1 MQITCSSCS
10 KEINIPD
17 AKVPQGQAFNLTCP
31 GCKIKMRVDQHLQ
44 PPEPAPG
51 FGEEEGIGGLDT
63 ASMVMMDEDFDED
76 DEAFEIYDEHDKIA
90 LILDKQNHDLWTTAL
105 TELEYKLQ
113 SAKSPEHAVHKLKF
127 NQYHVVAFHEKFGD
141 TTLETSPL
149 YEYIRDMPMD
159 TRRKTFV
166 ALVGDNFKTLDY
178 MEALA
183 HSVNLVINQNELDQ
197 LDTILKKAT
206 GENDNFYKVYRET
219 MTALGKL

>member
-10 KEINIPD
+10 KAINIPD
-17 AKVPQGQAFNLTCP
+17 DKVPQNQAFNLTCP
-31 GCKIKMRVDQHLQ
+31 GCKTKMRVDQHLQ
-44 PPEPAPG
+44 PPKSAPG
-51 FGEEEGIGGLDT
+51 FGEEEGVGGLDT
-63 ASMVMMDEDFDED
+63 TSMVVDEEYDDD

-90 LILDKQNHDLWTTAL
+90 LILDKENHDLWTTAL

-141 TTLETSPL
+141 TALETSPL
-149 YEYIRDMPMD
+149 YEYIREMPMD

-166 ALVGDNFKTLDY
+166 ALVGDKFKTLDN

-183 HSVNLVINQNELDQ
+183 NSVNLVINQNEMDQ
-197 LDTILKKAT
+197 LETILKKST

>member
-10 KEINIPD
+10 REINIPD
-17 AKVPQGQAFNLTCP
+17 DKVPQGQAFNLTCP
-31 GCKIKMRVDQHLQ
+31 GCKTKMRVDQHLQ
-44 PPEPAPG
+44 PPQPAPG
-51 FGEEEGIGGLDT
+51 FGGEEEGVALDT
-63 ASMVMMDEDFDED
+63 ASMLMDEEFDDD

-90 LILDKQNHDLWTTAL
+90 LILDKENHDLWTTAL

-141 TTLETSPL
+141 TALETSPL
-149 YEYIRDMPMD
+149 YEYIREMPMD

-166 ALVGDNFKTLDY
+166 ALVGDKFKTLDN

-183 HSVNLVINQNELDQ
+183 NSVNLVINQNEMDQ
-197 LDTILKKAT
+197 LETILKKST